1 VSSRLRDLVAAW
13 RATAANLCR
22 YGADPQARALESA
35 ADDLDDVLRAEQ
47 DELLTL
53 TEASVATGYTADHI
67 GRLVRDGKVPNC
79 GRPSAPR
86 VRRADLPPKK
96 LAVARRGPKAY
107 DVDADARSL
116 ASRLQ
121 YGDAH
126 GA

>member
-1 VSSRLRDLVAAW
+1 MSARLSELVPAW
-13 RATAANLCR
+13 RAKVVDLRR
-22 YGADPQARALESA
+22 YGAEQQAKALESA
-35 ADDLDDVLRAEQ
+35 ADDLAAALRGGQ

-53 TEASVATGYTADHI
+53 SEASVVTGHTPDHI
-67 GRLVRDGKVPNC
+67 GRLVRNGKIPNC
-79 GRPSAPR
+79 GRTNAPR

-96 LAVARRGPKAY
+96 LAVARKGPKAY